1 MVAEYSG
8 EENGSKEKPAN
19 LLVKEKKVIKMVVE
33 IKKSIGKAMLFLG
46 PSDVIELF
54 IYCLYTLRSNKQ
66 DTIKDVLNDRLNW
79 HCPPIKR
86 VVIETQNYIMQQRE
100 GGNWN
105 FTIFAVLIIIVPFW
119 LVYHT

>member
-1 MVAEYSG
+1 
-8 EENGSKEKPAN
+8 
-19 LLVKEKKVIKMVVE
+19 
-33 IKKSIGKAMLFLG
+33 MLFLE

-86 VVIETQNYIMQQRE
+86 VVIGTQNYIMQQRE

-105 FTIFAVLIIIVPFW
+105 FTIFAVLNIIVPFW
-119 LVYHT
+119 LVYYT